1 MVIRGVKGVD
11 KELPKVT
18 QVCVRLFLNQQL
30 GFDPEHVN
38 RMLFTAVHRLPSG
51 PDGKKYIMLRLSN
64 LIDRDEILGAAMKLQ
79 SGSGYAVVPNLPP
92 PLAERRYNLLKQ
104 RSEMSEENRKKYKL
118 VYLKEAPFVD
128 LVMKRN

>member
-1 MVIRGVKGVD
+1 MELWGRKWNLVIRGVKGVD

-51 PDGKKYIMLRLSN
+51 PDGKK
-64 LIDRDEILGAAMKLQ
+64 K
-79 SGSGYAVVPNLPP
+79 
-92 PLAERRYNLLKQ
+92 YNAQ
-104 RSEMSEENRKKYKL
+104 TI
-118 VYLKEAPFVD
+118 
-128 LVMKRN
+128 